1 MSLITSCIMDR
12 KCSYL
17 IQTHRC
23 EIYQSLTIFT
33 VEHCLMLLTWVST
46 AKFPINLRA
55 NLVLD
60 NFVT

>member
-1 MSLITSCIMDR
+1 MSLINSCIMHR

-17 IQTHRC
+17 IQTHHG

-33 VEHCLMLLTWVST
+33 IEQCLLPFTWVST

-55 NLVLD
+55 NLVFD